1 MSKKIMLINADHPE
15 ECRAVLLEKGRV
27 EELIVEHAS
36 YEQIK
41 GNIYLGVINR
51 IEPAIEA
58 AFVDIGGKKFGFLP
72 FKDVQKENYLVTGE
86 KKARV
91 RIQDVLVR
99 GQKLLVQVAKE
110 GRGNKGPSLTNSLSL
125 PGRFLVLVAG
135 QEASAISRKIE
146 DETERKKLKEIVSE
160 FNLPDNMGLIIRTA
174 GLGRTKTELN
184 RDLQMLLKIWQQI
197 QDAIADPNKKAPYMA
212 YQEPGLVV
220 RTVRDH
226 FTADTSEIIVDNV
239 QSYRSLKEFMKLLM
253 PRMGNR
259 ITHYK
264 ETRPLFSLHK
274 VEEQIESIYDRTI
287 PLPSGG
293 SIVIDSAEAMV
304 CIDVNSG
311 KTTSASQLEE
321 TALKTNLE
329 AADEVARQLRL
340 RDLGGLVVIDF
351 IDMLQ
356 KKNKALVEKQLKAAC
371 KSDKARINIS
381 RISKFGLIEMSRQR
395 LSPPVKTGVFET
407 CPRCDGMGHVKS
419 SGALTLKVLRR
430 IQDTVGSDRI
440 RTLQVTVASDVLEY
454 MLNNKMKYLVQ
465 FQDTHG
471 LKIDFKG
478 VPGLEYDQYAYQVL
492 ERKPDEEPAG
502 EKAGKAA
509 PRDAGRRPEQERRP
523 EADRKPEPEKKPEM
537 EKKAEGER
545 VPAAGRRSS
554 GRRSG
559 SRRGGRGR
567 RGGQA
572 AAASEAARPALSPEA
587 PKAMEQAAPPSEQA
601 APRPVDKPPATAAE
615 KPAAELT
622 AQAAAKPAGD
632 IPEKSAEKPVE
643 KPAEK
648 AGEKTTARKRTTRRA
663 GSTRRTS
670 ASRGRRKPREAEGGD
685 TAAKSAPAAP
695 QIAEDAG
702 L

>member
-27 EELIVEHAS
+27 EDLIVEHAS
-36 YEQIK
+36 HEQIK

-72 FKDVQKENYLVTGE
+72 FKDVQKENYLQTGE

-146 DETERKKLKEIVSE
+146 DEAERKKLKEIVAE
-160 FNLPDNMGLIIRTA
+160 LNLPENMGLIIRTA
-174 GLGRTKTELN
+174 GLGRTKAELN
-184 RDLQMLLKIWQQI
+184 RDLQMLLKIWEQI
-197 QDAIADPNKKAPYMA
+197 QEAVRDPEKHAPYMV

-226 FTADTSEIIVDNV
+226 FTTDTSEIIVDNV
-239 QSYRSLKEFMKLLM
+239 QSYRNLKEFMKLLM
-253 PRMGNR
+253 PRMRNR
-259 ITHYK
+259 ITLYK
-264 ETRPLFSLHK
+264 ETRPLFSVHK
-274 VEEQIESIYDRTI
+274 VEEQIESIYNRTI

-321 TALKTNLE
+321 TATKTNLE

-371 KSDKARINIS
+371 KIDKARINLS

-395 LSPPVKTGVFET
+395 LSPPVRTGIFDT
-407 CPRCDGMGHVKS
+407 CPRCEGMGHVRS
-419 SGALTLKVLRR
+419 AGALALQVLRR
-430 IQDTVGSDRI
+430 IQETVGSDKI
-440 RTLQVTVASDVLEY
+440 RTLQVTLGSHVVDYLI
-454 MLNNKMKYLVQ
+454 NHKMNYLKQ
-465 FQDTHG
+465 FQETHG
-471 LKIDFKG
+471 LKIEFKG
-478 VPGLEYDQYAYQVL
+478 VPGLDFKDYAYQVL
-492 ERKPDEEPAG
+492 ERKPDEETPA
-502 EKAGKAA
+502 EKGAQREGGKR
-509 PRDAGRRPEQERRP
+509 PEPGRRADSGRGR
-523 EADRKPEPEKKPEM
+523 EARPEPEEKAQKEPAAQDGEQDKDKAEAKKPATR
-537 EKKAEGER
+537 K
-545 VPAAGRRSS
+545 RS
-554 GRRSG
+554 
-559 SRRGGRGR
+559 SRRGGSSRRGSSARGR
-567 RGGQA
+567 R
-572 AAASEAARPALSPEA
+572 RPSDNRSRA
-587 PKAMEQAAPPSEQA
+587 
-601 APRPVDKPPATAAE
+601 ATAKQADGEGAATPGDNGAAVVTVERAE
-615 KPAAELT
+615 PQPEPEL
-622 AQAAAKPAGD
+622 
-632 IPEKSAEKPVE
+632 
-643 KPAEK
+643 
-648 AGEKTTARKRTTRRA
+648 
-663 GSTRRTS
+663 
-670 ASRGRRKPREAEGGD
+670 
-685 TAAKSAPAAP
+685 
-695 QIAEDAG
+695 
-702 L
+702 